1 MQKEELKHGML
12 ILYTLRYLPQ
22 KEKVK
27 VLRELNGYKEKKQGK
42 EYEHNGLVQKTKAE
56 KLGSNVIL
64 IPISSFAEF
73 QNFFSK
79 NNIGIRIKEV
89 WIK

>member
-1 MQKEELKHGML
+1 MQKEDLNHCML
-12 ILYTLRYLPQ
+12 VFYTLKYLPQ

-89 WIK
+89 WAK